1 MSLLDTFVQ
10 VFEFDTQQADDAF
23 NRVSKSTDDIIAE
36 MKKAQQS
43 ATMGADGFTQFIQ
56 NLSAQLTELSSNSV
70 DINVN
75 SDTSGVANNIIA
87 EIERIKESANT
98 NADEITNVIQSV
110 IDNIGNIQ
118 LDDSLDIDI
127 NTSEAQ
133 QKIASTIEELKSL
146 KETILSTG
154 DNADISSNLIAEIES
169 IQNGLNNTENKF
181 SGFIQTIISQIS
193 NIPDG
198 EITLDLNSND
208 IPEKITSVTSKID
221 ELKSSMSLLDIQRD
235 ELSQGMNDSN
245 VSSDALNAQY
255 QQMQDELLA
264 LNNEL
269 STLTNAEKKNREG
282 KKAIEAILTALNAD
296 YTQFIET
303 MRTKGIKTTGEE
315 SKAQD
320 HLQKEL
326 SETEAK
332 YKEAGSS
339 VAGFATKA
347 LGAVGIVMSI
357 GSIFAESVSRS
368 QEIETL
374 DKLGKKIG
382 VATADVD
389 AFSGA
394 MAELGGS
401 RESAQADLSAMA
413 NAFGNTKDSMEKVL
427 QTADKVQ
434 GMSFD
439 KAKKTLEG
447 MGVSDD
453 KTIELMMKGR
463 KELERTMGIQKEYS
477 GISKE
482 SIESSIKFNT
492 AMSKF
497 QQTSGVLKNSFL
509 EMVIPA
515 LSKGLDWLT
524 KFISFCKENKN
535 LLIGFFSAVGL
546 AVALYYVPPMIA
558 AASATLAATW
568 PIIAIIAIIALLAV
582 AFAIVY
588 DDIMNFIDGND
599 SMIGRILEK
608 YPRLKIVILAL
619 WETFKKLFEYL
630 KVIVGVVADI
640 VVAGWDLMASGLKAY
655 VKFLINCISVI
666 AGWGK
671 SFAGVFT
678 AVTDAVVGAFEWMW
692 EQVKKIIGWVNTGLD
707 AVKNGWKSAKEFFG
721 FGDDEEI
728 TVNQNVER
736 KVNDNG
742 EIEYAIPQEKSQT
755 TQQPP
760 VRYSIAQAN
769 AQLDAI
775 ANNAMNPIT
784 SQAISN
790 RSSVK
795 NENNLS
801 IGEIKIETQATDA
814 QGIASETKDALQ
826 DQLADFNQQNS
837 TGVAK

>member
-1 MSLLDTFVQ
+1 MALLDTFVQ
-10 VFEFDTQQADDAF
+10 VFEFDTSQADDAF

-43 ATMGADGFTQFIQ
+43 ATIGADGFTQFIQ

-70 DINVN
+70 DIHVN
-75 SDTSGVANNIIA
+75 SDTSGVADSLIA
-87 EIERIKESANT
+87 EIERIKESATDNSQSVS
-98 NADEITNVIQSV
+98 DFIQSV
-110 IDNIGNIQ
+110 IASIEQLSAGEAINIEVKAGDTQ
-118 LDDSLDIDI
+118 
-127 NTSEAQ
+127 E
-133 QKIASTIEELKSL
+133 KIAS
-146 KETILSTG
+146 
-154 DNADISSNLIAEIES
+154 
-169 IQNGLNNTENKF
+169 
-181 SGFIQTIISQIS
+181 
-193 NIPDG
+193 
-198 EITLDLNSND
+198 
-208 IPEKITSVTSKID
+208 VTAKID
-221 ELKSSMSLLDIQRD
+221 ELKSSMNLLDIQRN
-235 ELSQGMNDSN
+235 ELSQGINESS
-245 VSSDALNAQY
+245 VSSETLNAQY
-255 QQMQDELLA
+255 QQMQDELSL

-269 STLTNAEKKNREG
+269 VSLTDAEKKNREG
-282 KKAIEAILTALNAD
+282 KEVIDAIVTALNAD

-303 MRTKGIKTTGEE
+303 MRTKGIKTAIDEA
-315 SKAQD
+315 KAQE

-326 SETEAK
+326 SETGSK
-332 YKEAGSS
+332 YQEAGSS

-374 DKLGKKIG
+374 DKLGKQIG

-394 MAELGGS
+394 IAELGGS

-447 MGVSDD
+447 MGVSDE

-482 SIESSIKFNT
+482 SIESSIKFNS
-492 AMSKF
+492 AMAKF
-497 QQTSGVLKNSFL
+497 QQSSGLLKNSFL

-515 LSKGLDWLT
+515 LSKGLEWLT
-524 KFISFCKENKN
+524 KLVTFCKENKN
-535 LLIGFFSAVGL
+535 IVVGFFT
-546 AVALYYVPPMIA
+546 AVATILMGKYIHAMKL
-558 AASATLAATW
+558 ASISTWTTLF
-568 PIIAIIAIIALLAV
+568 PIIAIIAVIALLAT

-608 YPRLKIVILAL
+608 YPQLKIIILAL

-640 VVAGWDLMASGLKAY
+640 VVAGWELMASGLKAY
-655 VKFLINCISVI
+655 IKFLINCISVI

-678 AVTDAVVGAFEWMW
+678 TVTDAVVGAFEWMW

-728 TVNQNVER
+728 TINQNVER
-736 KVNDNG
+736 NVNDNG
-742 EIEYAIPQEKSQT
+742 EIEYAIPQQEESQT
-755 TQQPP
+755 TQQP
-760 VRYSIAQAN
+760 VRHSIAQAN

-790 RSSVK
+790 QSNVK
-795 NENNLS
+795 NESNVS
-801 IGEIKIETQATDA
+801 IGEIKVETQATDA
-814 QGIASETKDALQ
+814 QGVASGLSNALQ
-826 DQLADFNQQNS
+826 DEIANVNQQHS
-837 TGVAK
+837 SGLGG

>member
-1 MSLLDTFVQ
+1 MALLDTFVQ
-10 VFEFDTQQADDAF
+10 VFEFDTRRADDAF

-43 ATMGADGFTQFIQ
+43 ATMGAEGFTQFIQ
-56 NLSAQLTELSSNSV
+56 TLSGELSGLSSNS
-70 DINVN
+70 I
-75 SDTSGVANNIIA
+75 
-87 EIERIKESANT
+87 EIP
-98 NADEITNVIQSV
+98 
-110 IDNIGNIQ
+110 
-118 LDDSLDIDI
+118 I
-127 NTSEAQ
+127 NTDTQE
-133 QKIASTIEELKSL
+133 KIAS
-146 KETILSTG
+146 
-154 DNADISSNLIAEIES
+154 
-169 IQNGLNNTENKF
+169 
-181 SGFIQTIISQIS
+181 
-193 NIPDG
+193 
-198 EITLDLNSND
+198 
-208 IPEKITSVTSKID
+208 VTTKID
-221 ELKSSMSLLDIQRD
+221 ELTSSMSLLDAQR
-235 ELSQGMNDSN
+235 EALSQGMDEGQI
-245 VSSDALNAQY
+245 SSTSLNSQY
-255 QQMQDELLA
+255 QQMQGELSL

-269 STLTNAEKKNREG
+269 VSLTEAEKKNREG
-282 KKAIEAILTALNAD
+282 KETIDAIVTALNAD
-296 YTQFIET
+296 YTQFIDT
-303 MRTKGIKTTGEE
+303 LRTKGIQTAIEE
-315 SKAQD
+315 AKAQD

-326 SETEAK
+326 SETRAK
-332 YKEAGSS
+332 YQEAGSS

-374 DKLGKKIG
+374 DKLSKKIG
-382 VATADVD
+382 VATVDVD

-394 MAELGGS
+394 IAELGGS

-413 NAFGNTKDSMEKVL
+413 KSFGNTKDSMEKVL

-482 SIESSIKFNT
+482 SIESSIKFN
-492 AMSKF
+492 ASMSQFK
-497 QQTSGVLKNSFL
+497 QSSGLLKNSFL

-524 KFISFCKENKN
+524 ILVSFCKENKH
-535 LLIGFFSAVGL
+535 LVVGFFTAIATILLGKYIYAMRL
-546 AVALYYVPPMIA
+546 ASI
-558 AASATLAATW
+558 STWTTLL
-568 PIIAIIAIIALLAV
+568 PIIAIIAVIALLAT
-582 AFAIVY
+582 AFALVY

-599 SMIGRILEK
+599 SMVGRIFEK
-608 YPRLKIVILAL
+608 YPMVKKVILAL
-619 WETFKKLFEYL
+619 WEAWKTYFEYL
-630 KVIVGVVADI
+630 KAVVKVVADI

-655 VKFLINCISVI
+655 VKYLLNCISVI

-678 AVTDAVVGAFEWMW
+678 TVTDAVVGAFEWMW
-692 EQVKKIIGWVNTGLD
+692 EQVEKIIGWVNTGLD

-728 TVNQNVER
+728 TVTQNVER

-742 EIEYAIPQEKSQT
+742 DIEYAIPQEKSQT
-755 TQQPP
+755 EQQPP
-760 VRYSIAQAN
+760 VRQSLAQAN
-769 AQLDAI
+769 AQLDTI
-775 ANNAMNPIT
+775 ANNAMNPMT

-790 RSSVK
+790 QSNVK
-795 NENNLS
+795 NENNVS
-801 IGEIKIETQATDA
+801 IGEIKVETQATDA
-814 QGIASETKDALQ
+814 QGVASGLSNALQ
-826 DQLADFNQQNS
+826 DEIANINQQHS
-837 TGVAK
+837 SGLGG

>member
-1 MSLLDTFVQ
+1 MALLDTFVQ
-10 VFEFDTQQADDAF
+10 VFEFDTRQADDAF

-70 DINVN
+70 DIHVN
-75 SDTSGVANNIIA
+75 SDTSGVADSLIA
-87 EIERIKESANT
+87 EIDRIKESATDNSQSV
-98 NADEITNVIQSV
+98 NDFIQSV
-110 IDNIGNIQ
+110 IASIEQLSAGEAINIEV
-118 LDDSLDIDI
+118 
-127 NTSEAQ
+127 EAGDTQ
-133 QKIASTIEELKSL
+133 EKIAS
-146 KETILSTG
+146 
-154 DNADISSNLIAEIES
+154 
-169 IQNGLNNTENKF
+169 
-181 SGFIQTIISQIS
+181 
-193 NIPDG
+193 
-198 EITLDLNSND
+198 
-208 IPEKITSVTSKID
+208 VTAKID
-221 ELKSSMSLLDIQRD
+221 ELKSSINLLDIQRN
-235 ELSQGMNDSN
+235 ELSQGVNESR
-245 VSSDALNAQY
+245 VSSETLNAQY
-255 QQMQDELLA
+255 QQMQDELSL

-269 STLTNAEKKNREG
+269 VSLTDAEKKNREG
-282 KKAIEAILTALNAD
+282 KEVIDAIVTALNAD

-303 MRTKGIKTTGEE
+303 MRTKGIKTAIDEA
-315 SKAQD
+315 KAQE

-326 SETEAK
+326 SETGSK
-332 YKEAGSS
+332 YQEAGSS

-357 GSIFAESVSRS
+357 GTIFAESVSRS

-374 DKLGKKIG
+374 DKLGKQIG

-394 MAELGGS
+394 IAELGGS

-413 NAFGNTKDSMEKVL
+413 KSFGNTKDSMEKVL

-447 MGVSDD
+447 MGVSDE

-482 SIESSIKFNT
+482 SIESSIKFNS
-492 AMSKF
+492 AMAKF
-497 QQTSGVLKNSFL
+497 QQSSGLLKNSFL

-515 LSKGLDWLT
+515 LSKGLEWLT
-524 KFISFCKENKN
+524 KLVTFCKENKH
-535 LLIGFFSAVGL
+535 LVVGFFT
-546 AVALYYVPPMIA
+546 AVATILLGKYIYAMKL
-558 AASATLAATW
+558 ASISTWTTLF
-568 PIIAIIAIIALLAV
+568 PIIAIIAVIALLAA

-608 YPRLKIVILAL
+608 YPRLKVVILAL

-630 KVIVGVVADI
+630 KAIVGVVADI

-655 VKFLINCISVI
+655 VKYLLSCISVI

-671 SFAGVFT
+671 SFAGVFNT
-678 AVTDAVVGAFEWMW
+678 VSDAVVSAFEWMW
-692 EQVKKIIGWVNTGLD
+692 EQVEKIIGWVNTGLN

-736 KVNDNG
+736 NVNDNG
-742 EIEYAIPQEKSQT
+742 EIEYAMPQEESQT
-755 TQQPP
+755 ENQPP
-760 VRYSIAQAN
+760 VRHSIAQAN

-790 RSSVK
+790 QSNVK
-795 NENNLS
+795 NESNVS
-801 IGEIKIETQATDA
+801 IGEIKVETQATDA
-814 QGIASETKDALQ
+814 QGVASGLSNALQ
-826 DQLADFNQQNS
+826 DEIANVNQQHS
-837 TGVAK
+837 SGLGG

>member
-1 MSLLDTFVQ
+1 MALLDTFVQ
-10 VFEFDTQQADDAF
+10 VFEFDTRQADDAF

-70 DINVN
+70 DIHVN
-75 SDTSGVANNIIA
+75 SDTSGIADSLIA
-87 EIERIKESANT
+87 EIDRIKESATDNSQSV
-98 NADEITNVIQSV
+98 NDFIQSV
-110 IDNIGNIQ
+110 IASIEQLSAGEVINIEV
-118 LDDSLDIDI
+118 
-127 NTSEAQ
+127 EAGDTQ
-133 QKIASTIEELKSL
+133 EKIAS
-146 KETILSTG
+146 
-154 DNADISSNLIAEIES
+154 
-169 IQNGLNNTENKF
+169 
-181 SGFIQTIISQIS
+181 
-193 NIPDG
+193 
-198 EITLDLNSND
+198 
-208 IPEKITSVTSKID
+208 VTAKID
-221 ELKSSMSLLDIQRD
+221 ELKSSMNLLDIQRN
-235 ELSQGMNDSN
+235 ELSQGVNESR
-245 VSSDALNAQY
+245 VSSETLNAQY
-255 QQMQDELLA
+255 QQMQDELSL

-269 STLTNAEKKNREG
+269 VSLTDAEKKNREG
-282 KKAIEAILTALNAD
+282 KEVIDAIVIALNAD

-303 MRTKGIKTTGEE
+303 MRTKGIKTAIDEA
-315 SKAQD
+315 KAQE

-326 SETEAK
+326 SETGSK
-332 YKEAGSS
+332 YQEAGSS

-357 GSIFAESVSRS
+357 GTIFAESVSRS

-374 DKLGKKIG
+374 DKLGKQIG

-389 AFSGA
+389 AFSGSI
-394 MAELGGS
+394 AELGGS

-413 NAFGNTKDSMEKVL
+413 KSFGNTKDSMEKVL

-447 MGVSDD
+447 MGVSDE

-482 SIESSIKFNT
+482 SIESSIKFNS
-492 AMSKF
+492 AMAKF
-497 QQTSGVLKNSFL
+497 QQSSGLLKNSFL

-515 LSKGLDWLT
+515 LSKGLEWLT
-524 KFISFCKENKN
+524 KLVTFCKENKH
-535 LLIGFFSAVGL
+535 LVVGFFT
-546 AVALYYVPPMIA
+546 AVATILLGKYIYAMKL
-558 AASATLAATW
+558 ASISTWTTLF
-568 PIIAIIAIIALLAV
+568 PIIAIIAVIALLAA

-608 YPRLKIVILAL
+608 YPRLKVVILAL

-630 KVIVGVVADI
+630 KAIVGVVADI

-655 VKFLINCISVI
+655 VKYLLSCISVI

-671 SFAGVFT
+671 SFAGVFNT
-678 AVTDAVVGAFEWMW
+678 VSDAVVSAFEWMW
-692 EQVKKIIGWVNTGLD
+692 EQVEKIIGWVNTGLN

-721 FGDDEEI
+721 FGGDEAEIKITSDDASNYLSALSAKRNQVASAGIDTSEI
-728 TVNQNVER
+728 DKEIIELKKQL
-736 KVNDNG
+736 DNG
-742 EIEYAIPQEKSQT
+742 
-755 TQQPP
+755 
-760 VRYSIAQAN
+760 
-769 AQLDAI
+769 LDASKII
-775 ANNAMNPIT
+775 ADVEEANKRLMMASHDAMNPIT

-790 RSSVK
+790 QSNVK
-795 NENNLS
+795 NESNVS
-801 IGEIKIETQATDA
+801 IGEIKVETQATDA
-814 QGIASETKDALQ
+814 QGMASGVKDALQ

>member
-1 MSLLDTFVQ
+1 MALLDTFVQ
-10 VFEFDTQQADDAF
+10 VFEFDTRQADDAF

-70 DINVN
+70 DIHVN
-75 SDTSGVANNIIA
+75 SDTSGVADSLIA
-87 EIERIKESANT
+87 EIDRIKESATDNSQSV
-98 NADEITNVIQSV
+98 NDFIQSV
-110 IDNIGNIQ
+110 IASIEQLSAGEAINIEV
-118 LDDSLDIDI
+118 
-127 NTSEAQ
+127 EAGDTQ
-133 QKIASTIEELKSL
+133 EKIAS
-146 KETILSTG
+146 
-154 DNADISSNLIAEIES
+154 
-169 IQNGLNNTENKF
+169 
-181 SGFIQTIISQIS
+181 
-193 NIPDG
+193 
-198 EITLDLNSND
+198 
-208 IPEKITSVTSKID
+208 VTAKID
-221 ELKSSMSLLDIQRD
+221 ELKSSINLLDIQRN
-235 ELSQGMNDSN
+235 ELSQGVNESR
-245 VSSDALNAQY
+245 VSSETLNAQY
-255 QQMQDELLA
+255 QQMQDELSL

-269 STLTNAEKKNREG
+269 VSLTDAEKKNREG
-282 KKAIEAILTALNAD
+282 KEVIDAIVTALNAD

-303 MRTKGIKTTGEE
+303 MRTKGIKTAIDEA
-315 SKAQD
+315 KAQE

-326 SETEAK
+326 SETGSK
-332 YKEAGSS
+332 YQEAGSS

-357 GSIFAESVSRS
+357 GTIFAESVSRS

-374 DKLGKKIG
+374 DKLGKQIG
-382 VATADVD
+382 VVTADVD

-394 MAELGGS
+394 IAELGGS

-413 NAFGNTKDSMEKVL
+413 KSFGNTKDSMEKVL

-447 MGVSDD
+447 MGVSDE

-482 SIESSIKFNT
+482 SIESSIKFNS
-492 AMSKF
+492 AMAKF
-497 QQTSGVLKNSFL
+497 QQSSGLLKNSFL

-515 LSKGLDWLT
+515 LSKGLEWLT
-524 KFISFCKENKN
+524 KLVTFCKENKH
-535 LLIGFFSAVGL
+535 LVVGFFT
-546 AVALYYVPPMIA
+546 AVATILLGKYIYAMKL
-558 AASATLAATW
+558 ASISTWTTLF
-568 PIIAIIAIIALLAV
+568 PIIAIIAVIALLAA

-608 YPRLKIVILAL
+608 YPRLKVVILAL

-630 KVIVGVVADI
+630 KAIVGVVADI

-655 VKFLINCISVI
+655 VKYLLSCISVI

-671 SFAGVFT
+671 SFAGVFNT
-678 AVTDAVVGAFEWMW
+678 VSDAVVSAFEWMW
-692 EQVKKIIGWVNTGLD
+692 EQVEKIIGWVNTGLN

-721 FGDDEEI
+721 FGGDEAEIKITSDDASNYLSALSAKRNQVASAGIDTSEI
-728 TVNQNVER
+728 DKEIIELKKQL
-736 KVNDNG
+736 DNG
-742 EIEYAIPQEKSQT
+742 
-755 TQQPP
+755 
-760 VRYSIAQAN
+760 
-769 AQLDAI
+769 LDASKII
-775 ANNAMNPIT
+775 ADVEEANKRLMMASHDAMNPIT

-790 RSSVK
+790 QSNVK
-795 NENNLS
+795 NESNVS
-801 IGEIKIETQATDA
+801 IGEIKVETQATDA
-814 QGIASETKDALQ
+814 QGMASGVKDALQ

>member
-1 MSLLDTFVQ
+1 MALLDTFVH
-10 VFEFDTQQADDAF
+10 VFQFDTQQADSAF
-23 NRVSKSTDDIIAE
+23 DRVQRSTDDIIDG

-43 ATMGADGFTQFIQ
+43 ATIGADGFTQFIQ

-70 DINVN
+70 DIHVN
-75 SDTSGVANNIIA
+75 SDTSGVADSLIA
-87 EIERIKESANT
+87 EIERIKESATDNSQSVS
-98 NADEITNVIQSV
+98 DFIQSV
-110 IDNIGNIQ
+110 IASIEQLSAGEAINIEVKAGDTQ
-118 LDDSLDIDI
+118 
-127 NTSEAQ
+127 E
-133 QKIASTIEELKSL
+133 KIAS
-146 KETILSTG
+146 
-154 DNADISSNLIAEIES
+154 
-169 IQNGLNNTENKF
+169 
-181 SGFIQTIISQIS
+181 
-193 NIPDG
+193 
-198 EITLDLNSND
+198 
-208 IPEKITSVTSKID
+208 VTAKID
-221 ELKSSMSLLDIQRD
+221 ELKSSMNLLDIQRN
-235 ELSQGMNDSN
+235 ELSQGINESS
-245 VSSDALNAQY
+245 VSSETLNAQY
-255 QQMQDELLA
+255 QQMQDELSL

-269 STLTNAEKKNREG
+269 VSLTDAEKKNREG
-282 KKAIEAILTALNAD
+282 KEVIDAIVTALNAD

-303 MRTKGIKTTGEE
+303 MRTKGIKTAIDEA
-315 SKAQD
+315 KAQE

-326 SETEAK
+326 SETGSK
-332 YKEAGSS
+332 YQEAGSS

-447 MGVSDD
+447 MGVSDE

-482 SIESSIKFNT
+482 SIESSIKFNS
-492 AMSKF
+492 AMAKF
-497 QQTSGVLKNSFL
+497 QQSSGLLRNSFL

-515 LSKGLDWLT
+515 LSKGLEWLT
-524 KFISFCKENKN
+524 KLVTFCKENKN
-535 LLIGFFSAVGL
+535 IVVGFFT
-546 AVALYYVPPMIA
+546 AVATILMGKYIHAMKL
-558 AASATLAATW
+558 ASISTWTTLF
-568 PIIAIIAIIALLAV
+568 PIIAIIAVIALLAT

-608 YPRLKIVILAL
+608 YPQLKIIILAL

-640 VVAGWDLMASGLKAY
+640 VVAGWELMASGLKAY

-678 AVTDAVVGAFEWMW
+678 TVTDAVVGAFEWMW
-692 EQVKKIIGWVNTGLD
+692 EQVEKIIGWVNTGLD

-728 TVNQNVER
+728 TINQNVER

-742 EIEYAIPQEKSQT
+742 EIEYAIPQQEESQT
-755 TQQPP
+755 TQQP
-760 VRYSIAQAN
+760 VRHSIAQAN

-790 RSSVK
+790 QSNVK
-795 NENNLS
+795 NESNVS

-814 QGIASETKDALQ
+814 QGMASGVKDSLQ

>member
-1 MSLLDTFVQ
+1 MALLDTFVH
-10 VFEFDTQQADDAF
+10 VFQFDTQQADSAF
-23 NRVSKSTDDIIAE
+23 DRVQRSTDDIIDG

-43 ATMGADGFTQFIQ
+43 ATIGADGFTQFIQ

-70 DINVN
+70 DIHVN
-75 SDTSGVANNIIA
+75 SDTSGVADSLIA
-87 EIERIKESANT
+87 EIERIKESATDNSQSVS
-98 NADEITNVIQSV
+98 DFIQSV
-110 IDNIGNIQ
+110 IASIEQLSAGEAINIEVKAGDTQ
-118 LDDSLDIDI
+118 
-127 NTSEAQ
+127 E
-133 QKIASTIEELKSL
+133 KIAS
-146 KETILSTG
+146 
-154 DNADISSNLIAEIES
+154 
-169 IQNGLNNTENKF
+169 
-181 SGFIQTIISQIS
+181 
-193 NIPDG
+193 
-198 EITLDLNSND
+198 
-208 IPEKITSVTSKID
+208 VTAKID
-221 ELKSSMSLLDIQRD
+221 ELKSSMNLLDIQRN
-235 ELSQGMNDSN
+235 ELSQGINESS
-245 VSSDALNAQY
+245 VSSETLNAQY
-255 QQMQDELLA
+255 QQMQDELSL

-269 STLTNAEKKNREG
+269 VSLTDAEKKNREG
-282 KKAIEAILTALNAD
+282 KEVIDAIVTALNAD

-303 MRTKGIKTTGEE
+303 MRTKGIKTAIDEA
-315 SKAQD
+315 KAQE

-326 SETEAK
+326 SETGSK
-332 YKEAGSS
+332 YQEAGSS

-413 NAFGNTKDSMEKVL
+413 NTFGNTKDSMEKVL

-447 MGVSDD
+447 MGVSDE

-482 SIESSIKFNT
+482 SIESSIKFNS
-492 AMSKF
+492 AMAKF
-497 QQTSGVLKNSFL
+497 QQSSGLLRNSFL

-515 LSKGLDWLT
+515 LSKGLEWLT
-524 KFISFCKENKN
+524 KLVTFCKENKN
-535 LLIGFFSAVGL
+535 IVVGFFT
-546 AVALYYVPPMIA
+546 AVATILMGKYIHAMKL
-558 AASATLAATW
+558 ASISTWTTLF
-568 PIIAIIAIIALLAV
+568 PIIAIIAVIALLAT

-608 YPRLKIVILAL
+608 YPQLKIIILAL

-640 VVAGWDLMASGLKAY
+640 VVAGWELMASGLKAY

-678 AVTDAVVGAFEWMW
+678 TVTDAVVGAFEWMW
-692 EQVKKIIGWVNTGLD
+692 EQVEKIIGWVNTGLD

-760 VRYSIAQAN
+760 VRHSIAQAN

-790 RSSVK
+790 QSNVK
-795 NENNLS
+795 NESNVS
-801 IGEIKIETQATDA
+801 IGEIKVETQATDA
-814 QGIASETKDALQ
+814 QGVASGLSNALQ
-826 DQLADFNQQNS
+826 DEIANVNQQHS
-837 TGVAK
+837 SGLGG

>member
-1 MSLLDTFVQ
+1 MALLDTFVH
-10 VFEFDTQQADDAF
+10 VFQFDTQQADSAF
-23 NRVSKSTDDIIAE
+23 DRVQRSTDDIIDG
-36 MKKAQQS
+36 MKRAQQS

-70 DINVN
+70 DIHVN
-75 SDTSGVANNIIA
+75 SDTSGVADNLIA
-87 EIERIKESANT
+87 EIDRIKESATDNSQSV
-98 NADEITNVIQSV
+98 NDFIQSV
-110 IDNIGNIQ
+110 IASIEQLSAGEAINIEV
-118 LDDSLDIDI
+118 
-127 NTSEAQ
+127 EAGDTQ
-133 QKIASTIEELKSL
+133 EKIAS
-146 KETILSTG
+146 
-154 DNADISSNLIAEIES
+154 
-169 IQNGLNNTENKF
+169 
-181 SGFIQTIISQIS
+181 
-193 NIPDG
+193 
-198 EITLDLNSND
+198 
-208 IPEKITSVTSKID
+208 VTAKID
-221 ELKSSMSLLDIQRD
+221 ELKSSMNLLDIQRS
-235 ELSQGMNDSN
+235 ELSQGINESS
-245 VSSDALNAQY
+245 VSSETLNAQY
-255 QQMQDELLA
+255 QQMQDELSL

-269 STLTNAEKKNREG
+269 VSLTDAEKKNREG
-282 KKAIEAILTALNAD
+282 KEVIDAIVTALNAD

-303 MRTKGIKTTGEE
+303 MRTKGIKTAIDEA
-315 SKAQD
+315 KAQE

-326 SETEAK
+326 SETGSK
-332 YKEAGSS
+332 YQEAGSS
-339 VAGFATKA
+339 VAGFAKKA

-357 GSIFAESVSRS
+357 GTIFAESVSRS

-374 DKLGKKIG
+374 DKLGKQIG

-394 MAELGGS
+394 IAELGGS

-413 NAFGNTKDSMEKVL
+413 KSFGNTKDSMEKVL

-447 MGVSDD
+447 MGVSDE
-453 KTIELMMKGR
+453 KTIELMMKGS

-482 SIESSIKFNT
+482 SIESSIKFNS
-492 AMSKF
+492 AMAKF
-497 QQTSGVLKNSFL
+497 QQSSGLLKNSFL

-515 LSKGLDWLT
+515 LSKGLEWLT
-524 KFISFCKENKN
+524 KLVTFCKENKH
-535 LLIGFFSAVGL
+535 LVVGFFT
-546 AVALYYVPPMIA
+546 AVATILLGKYIYAMKL
-558 AASATLAATW
+558 ASISTWTTLF
-568 PIIAIIAIIALLAV
+568 PIIAIIAVIALLAA

-608 YPRLKIVILAL
+608 YPRLKVVILAL

-655 VKFLINCISVI
+655 VKYLLSCISVI

-671 SFAGVFT
+671 SFTGVFNT
-678 AVTDAVVGAFEWMW
+678 VSDAVVSAFEWMW
-692 EQVKKIIGWVNTGLD
+692 EQVEKIIGWVNTGLN

-721 FGDDEEI
+721 FGGDEAEIKITSDDASNYLSALSAKRNQVASAGIDTSEI
-728 TVNQNVER
+728 DKEIIELKKQL
-736 KVNDNG
+736 DNG
-742 EIEYAIPQEKSQT
+742 
-755 TQQPP
+755 
-760 VRYSIAQAN
+760 
-769 AQLDAI
+769 LDASKII
-775 ANNAMNPIT
+775 ADVEEANKRLMMASHDAMNPIT

-790 RSSVK
+790 QSNVK
-795 NENNLS
+795 NESNVS
-801 IGEIKIETQATDA
+801 IGEIKVETQATDA
-814 QGIASETKDALQ
+814 QGMASGVKDALQ

>member
-1 MSLLDTFVQ
+1 MALLDTFVH
-10 VFEFDTQQADDAF
+10 VFQFDTQQADSAF
-23 NRVSKSTDDIIAE
+23 DRVQRSTDDIIDG
-36 MKKAQQS
+36 MKRAQQS

-70 DINVN
+70 DIHVN
-75 SDTSGVANNIIA
+75 SDTSGVADNLIA
-87 EIERIKESANT
+87 EIDRIKESATDNSQSV
-98 NADEITNVIQSV
+98 NDFIQSV
-110 IDNIGNIQ
+110 IASIEQLSAGEAINIEV
-118 LDDSLDIDI
+118 
-127 NTSEAQ
+127 EAGDTQ
-133 QKIASTIEELKSL
+133 EKIAS
-146 KETILSTG
+146 
-154 DNADISSNLIAEIES
+154 
-169 IQNGLNNTENKF
+169 
-181 SGFIQTIISQIS
+181 
-193 NIPDG
+193 
-198 EITLDLNSND
+198 
-208 IPEKITSVTSKID
+208 VTAKID
-221 ELKSSMSLLDIQRD
+221 ELKSSMNLLDIQRS
-235 ELSQGMNDSN
+235 ELSQGINESS
-245 VSSDALNAQY
+245 VSSETLNAQY
-255 QQMQDELLA
+255 QQMQDELSL

-269 STLTNAEKKNREG
+269 VSLTDAEKKNREG
-282 KKAIEAILTALNAD
+282 KEVIDAIVTALNAD

-303 MRTKGIKTTGEE
+303 MRTKGIKTAIDEA
-315 SKAQD
+315 KAQE

-326 SETEAK
+326 SETGSK
-332 YKEAGSS
+332 YQEAGSS
-339 VAGFATKA
+339 VAGFAKKA

-357 GSIFAESVSRS
+357 GTIFAESVSRS

-374 DKLGKKIG
+374 DKLGKQIG

-394 MAELGGS
+394 IAELGGS

-413 NAFGNTKDSMEKVL
+413 KSFGNTKDSMEKVL

-447 MGVSDD
+447 MGVSDE

-482 SIESSIKFNT
+482 SIESSIKFNS
-492 AMSKF
+492 AMAKF
-497 QQTSGVLKNSFL
+497 QQSSGLLKNSFL

-515 LSKGLDWLT
+515 LSKGLEWLT
-524 KFISFCKENKN
+524 KLVTFCKENKH
-535 LLIGFFSAVGL
+535 LVVGFFT
-546 AVALYYVPPMIA
+546 AVATILLGKYIYAMKL
-558 AASATLAATW
+558 ASISTWTTLF
-568 PIIAIIAIIALLAV
+568 PIIAIIAVIALLAA

-608 YPRLKIVILAL
+608 YPRLKVVILAL

-630 KVIVGVVADI
+630 KAIVGVVADI

-655 VKFLINCISVI
+655 VKYLLSCISVI

-671 SFAGVFT
+671 SFAGVFNT
-678 AVTDAVVGAFEWMW
+678 VSDAVVSAFEWMW
-692 EQVKKIIGWVNTGLD
+692 EQVEKIIGWVNTGLN

-736 KVNDNG
+736 NVNDNG
-742 EIEYAIPQEKSQT
+742 EIEYAMPQEESQT
-755 TQQPP
+755 ENQPP
-760 VRYSIAQAN
+760 VRHSIAQAN

-790 RSSVK
+790 QSNVK
-795 NENNLS
+795 NESNVS
-801 IGEIKIETQATDA
+801 IGEIKVETQATDA
-814 QGIASETKDALQ
+814 QGVASGLSNALQ
-826 DQLADFNQQNS
+826 DEIANVNQQHS
-837 TGVAK
+837 SGLGG

>member
-1 MSLLDTFVQ
+1 MALLDTFVQ
-10 VFEFDTQQADDAF
+10 VFEFDTRQADDAF

-70 DINVN
+70 DIHVN
-75 SDTSGVANNIIA
+75 SDTSGVADNLIA
-87 EIERIKESANT
+87 EIDRIKESATDNSQSV
-98 NADEITNVIQSV
+98 NDFIQSV
-110 IDNIGNIQ
+110 IASIEQLSAGKAINIEV
-118 LDDSLDIDI
+118 
-127 NTSEAQ
+127 EAGDTQ
-133 QKIASTIEELKSL
+133 EKIAS
-146 KETILSTG
+146 
-154 DNADISSNLIAEIES
+154 
-169 IQNGLNNTENKF
+169 
-181 SGFIQTIISQIS
+181 
-193 NIPDG
+193 
-198 EITLDLNSND
+198 
-208 IPEKITSVTSKID
+208 VTAKID
-221 ELKSSMSLLDIQRD
+221 ELKSSINLLDIQRD
-235 ELSQGMNDSN
+235 ELSQGVNESR
-245 VSSDALNAQY
+245 VSSETLNAQY
-255 QQMQDELLA
+255 QQMQDELSL

-269 STLTNAEKKNREG
+269 VSLTDAEKKNREG
-282 KKAIEAILTALNAD
+282 KEVIDAIVTALNAD

-303 MRTKGIKTTGEE
+303 MRTKGIKTAIDEA
-315 SKAQD
+315 KAQE

-326 SETEAK
+326 SETGSK
-332 YKEAGSS
+332 YQEAGSS
-339 VAGFATKA
+339 VAGFAKKA

-357 GSIFAESVSRS
+357 GTIFAESVSRS

-374 DKLGKKIG
+374 DKLGKQIG

-394 MAELGGS
+394 IAELGGS

-413 NAFGNTKDSMEKVL
+413 KSFGNTKDSMEKVL

-447 MGVSDD
+447 MGVSDE

-482 SIESSIKFNT
+482 SIESSIKFNS
-492 AMSKF
+492 AMAKF
-497 QQTSGVLKNSFL
+497 QQSSGLLKNSFL

-515 LSKGLDWLT
+515 LSKGLEWLT
-524 KFISFCKENKN
+524 KLVTFCKENKH
-535 LLIGFFSAVGL
+535 LVVGFFT
-546 AVALYYVPPMIA
+546 AVATILLGKYIYAMKL
-558 AASATLAATW
+558 ASISTWTTLF
-568 PIIAIIAIIALLAV
+568 PIIAIIAVIALLAA

-608 YPRLKIVILAL
+608 YPRLKVVILAL

-655 VKFLINCISVI
+655 VKYLLSCISVI

-671 SFAGVFT
+671 SFAGVFNT
-678 AVTDAVVGAFEWMW
+678 VSDAVVSAFEWMW
-692 EQVKKIIGWVNTGLD
+692 EQVEKIIGWVNTGLN

-736 KVNDNG
+736 NVNDNG
-742 EIEYAIPQEKSQT
+742 EIEYAMPQEESQT
-755 TQQPP
+755 ENQPP
-760 VRYSIAQAN
+760 VRHSIAQAN

-790 RSSVK
+790 QSNVK
-795 NENNLS
+795 NESNVS
-801 IGEIKIETQATDA
+801 IGEIKVETQATDA
-814 QGIASETKDALQ
+814 QGMASGVKDALQ
-826 DQLADFNQQNS
+826 DQLADFNQQNA

>member
-1 MSLLDTFVQ
+1 MALLDTFVQ
-10 VFEFDTQQADDAF
+10 VFEFDTRQADDAF

-70 DINVN
+70 DIHVN
-75 SDTSGVANNIIA
+75 SDTSGVADNLIA
-87 EIERIKESANT
+87 EIDRIKESATDNSQSV
-98 NADEITNVIQSV
+98 NDFIQSV
-110 IDNIGNIQ
+110 IASIEQLSAGEPINIEVEAGNTQ
-118 LDDSLDIDI
+118 
-127 NTSEAQ
+127 E
-133 QKIASTIEELKSL
+133 KIAS
-146 KETILSTG
+146 
-154 DNADISSNLIAEIES
+154 
-169 IQNGLNNTENKF
+169 
-181 SGFIQTIISQIS
+181 
-193 NIPDG
+193 
-198 EITLDLNSND
+198 
-208 IPEKITSVTSKID
+208 VTAKID
-221 ELKSSMSLLDIQRD
+221 ELKSSMNLLDIQRN
-235 ELSQGMNDSN
+235 ELSQGVNESR
-245 VSSDALNAQY
+245 VSSETLNAQY
-255 QQMQDELLA
+255 QQMQDELSL

-269 STLTNAEKKNREG
+269 VSLTDAEKKNREG
-282 KKAIEAILTALNAD
+282 KEVIDAIVTALNAD

-303 MRTKGIKTTGEE
+303 MRTKGIKTAIDEA
-315 SKAQD
+315 KAQE

-326 SETEAK
+326 SETGSK
-332 YKEAGSS
+332 YQEAGSS

-357 GSIFAESVSRS
+357 GTIFSESVSRS

-374 DKLGKKIG
+374 DKLGKQIG

-394 MAELGGS
+394 IAELGGS

-413 NAFGNTKDSMEKVL
+413 KSFGNTKDSMEKVL

-447 MGVSDD
+447 MGVSDE

-482 SIESSIKFNT
+482 SIESSIKFNS
-492 AMSKF
+492 AMAKF
-497 QQTSGVLKNSFL
+497 QQSSGLLKNSFL

-515 LSKGLDWLT
+515 LSKGLEWLT
-524 KFISFCKENKN
+524 KLVTFCKENKH
-535 LLIGFFSAVGL
+535 LVVGFFT
-546 AVALYYVPPMIA
+546 AVATILLGKYIYAMKL
-558 AASATLAATW
+558 ASISTWTTLF
-568 PIIAIIAIIALLAV
+568 PIIAIIAVIALLAA

-608 YPRLKIVILAL
+608 YPRLKVVILAL

-630 KVIVGVVADI
+630 KAIVGVVADI

-655 VKFLINCISVI
+655 VEYLLSCISVI

-671 SFAGVFT
+671 SFAGVFNT
-678 AVTDAVVGAFEWMW
+678 VSDAVVSAFEWMW
-692 EQVKKIIGWVNTGLD
+692 EQVEKIIGWVNTGLN

-721 FGDDEEI
+721 FGGDEAEIKITSDDASNYLSALSAKRNQVASAGIDTSEI
-728 TVNQNVER
+728 DKEIIELKKQL
-736 KVNDNG
+736 DNG
-742 EIEYAIPQEKSQT
+742 
-755 TQQPP
+755 
-760 VRYSIAQAN
+760 
-769 AQLDAI
+769 LDASKII
-775 ANNAMNPIT
+775 ADVEEANKRLMMASHDAMNPIT

-790 RSSVK
+790 QSNVK
-795 NENNLS
+795 NESNVS
-801 IGEIKIETQATDA
+801 IGEIKVETQATDA
-814 QGIASETKDALQ
+814 QGVASGLSNALQ
-826 DQLADFNQQNS
+826 DEIANVNQQHS
-837 TGVAK
+837 SGLGG

>member
-1 MSLLDTFVQ
+1 MALLDTFVQ
-10 VFEFDTQQADDAF
+10 VFEFDTRQADDAF

-70 DINVN
+70 DIHVN
-75 SDTSGVANNIIA
+75 SDTSGIADSLIA
-87 EIERIKESANT
+87 EIDRIKESATDNSQSV
-98 NADEITNVIQSV
+98 NDFIQSV
-110 IDNIGNIQ
+110 IASIEQLSAGEVINIEV
-118 LDDSLDIDI
+118 
-127 NTSEAQ
+127 EAGDTQ
-133 QKIASTIEELKSL
+133 EKIAS
-146 KETILSTG
+146 
-154 DNADISSNLIAEIES
+154 
-169 IQNGLNNTENKF
+169 
-181 SGFIQTIISQIS
+181 
-193 NIPDG
+193 
-198 EITLDLNSND
+198 
-208 IPEKITSVTSKID
+208 VTAKID
-221 ELKSSMSLLDIQRD
+221 ELKSSINLLDIQRN
-235 ELSQGMNDSN
+235 ELSQGVNESR
-245 VSSDALNAQY
+245 VSSETLNAQY
-255 QQMQDELLA
+255 QQMQDELSL

-269 STLTNAEKKNREG
+269 VSLTDAEKKNREG
-282 KKAIEAILTALNAD
+282 KEVIDAIVTALNAD

-303 MRTKGIKTTGEE
+303 MRTKGIKTAIDEA
-315 SKAQD
+315 KAQE

-326 SETEAK
+326 SETGSK
-332 YKEAGSS
+332 YQEAGSS

-357 GSIFAESVSRS
+357 GTIFSESVSRS

-374 DKLGKKIG
+374 DKLGKQIG

-394 MAELGGS
+394 IAELGGS

-413 NAFGNTKDSMEKVL
+413 KSFGNTKDSMEKVL

-447 MGVSDD
+447 MGVSDE

-482 SIESSIKFNT
+482 SIESSIKFNS
-492 AMSKF
+492 AMGKF
-497 QQTSGVLKNSFL
+497 KQSSGMLKNSFL

-515 LSKGLDWLT
+515 LAKGLDWLT

-546 AVALYYVPPMIA
+546 AVALYYVPPMLA

-568 PIIAIIAIIALLAV
+568 PIIAIIAIIALLAM

-599 SMIGRILEK
+599 SMIVRILDK
-608 YPRLKIVILAL
+608 YPQLKVVILAL

-630 KVIVGVVADI
+630 KAIVGVVADI

-655 VKFLINCISVI
+655 VKYLLSCISVI

-671 SFAGVFT
+671 SFAGVFNT
-678 AVTDAVVGAFEWMW
+678 VSDAVVSAFEWMW
-692 EQVKKIIGWVNTGLD
+692 EQVEKIIGWVNTGLN

-721 FGDDEEI
+721 FGGDEAEIKITSDDASNYLSALSAKRNQVASAGIDTSEI
-728 TVNQNVER
+728 DKEIIELKKQL
-736 KVNDNG
+736 DNG
-742 EIEYAIPQEKSQT
+742 
-755 TQQPP
+755 
-760 VRYSIAQAN
+760 
-769 AQLDAI
+769 LDASKII
-775 ANNAMNPIT
+775 ADVEEANKRLMMASHNAMNPIT

-790 RSSVK
+790 QSNVK
-795 NENNLS
+795 NESNVS
-801 IGEIKIETQATDA
+801 IGEIKVETQATDA
-814 QGIASETKDALQ
+814 QGMASGVKDALQ

>member
-1 MSLLDTFVQ
+1 MALLDTFVQ
-10 VFEFDTQQADDAF
+10 VFEFDTRQADDAF

-70 DINVN
+70 DIHVN
-75 SDTSGVANNIIA
+75 SDTSGVADNLIA
-87 EIERIKESANT
+87 EIDRIKESATDNSQSV
-98 NADEITNVIQSV
+98 NDFIQSV
-110 IDNIGNIQ
+110 IASIEQLSAGKAINIEV
-118 LDDSLDIDI
+118 
-127 NTSEAQ
+127 EAGDTQ
-133 QKIASTIEELKSL
+133 EKIAS
-146 KETILSTG
+146 
-154 DNADISSNLIAEIES
+154 
-169 IQNGLNNTENKF
+169 
-181 SGFIQTIISQIS
+181 
-193 NIPDG
+193 
-198 EITLDLNSND
+198 
-208 IPEKITSVTSKID
+208 VTAKID
-221 ELKSSMSLLDIQRD
+221 ELKSSINLLDIQRD
-235 ELSQGMNDSN
+235 ELSQGVNESR
-245 VSSDALNAQY
+245 VSSETLNAQY
-255 QQMQDELLA
+255 QQMQDELSL

-269 STLTNAEKKNREG
+269 VSLTDAEKKNREG
-282 KKAIEAILTALNAD
+282 KEVIDAIVTALNAD

-303 MRTKGIKTTGEE
+303 MRTKGIKTAIDEA
-315 SKAQD
+315 KAQE

-326 SETEAK
+326 SETGSK
-332 YKEAGSS
+332 YQEAGSS
-339 VAGFATKA
+339 VAGFAKKA

-357 GSIFAESVSRS
+357 GTIFAESVSRS

-374 DKLGKKIG
+374 DKLGKQIG

-394 MAELGGS
+394 IAELGGS

-413 NAFGNTKDSMEKVL
+413 KSFGNTKDSMEKVL

-447 MGVSDD
+447 MGVSDE

-482 SIESSIKFNT
+482 SIESSIKFNS
-492 AMSKF
+492 AMAKF
-497 QQTSGVLKNSFL
+497 QQSSGLLKNSFL

-515 LSKGLDWLT
+515 LSKGLEWLT
-524 KFISFCKENKN
+524 KLVTFCKENKH
-535 LLIGFFSAVGL
+535 LVVGFFT
-546 AVALYYVPPMIA
+546 AVATILLGKYIYAMKL
-558 AASATLAATW
+558 ASISTWTTLF
-568 PIIAIIAIIALLAV
+568 PIIAIIAVIALLAA

-608 YPRLKIVILAL
+608 YPRLKVVILAL

-655 VKFLINCISVI
+655 VKYLLSCISVI

-671 SFAGVFT
+671 SFTGVFNT
-678 AVTDAVVGAFEWMW
+678 VSDAVVSAFEWMW
-692 EQVKKIIGWVNTGLD
+692 EQVEKIIGWVNTGLN

-721 FGDDEEI
+721 FGGDEAEIKITSDDASNYLSALSAKRNQVASAGIDTSEI
-728 TVNQNVER
+728 DKEIIELKKQL
-736 KVNDNG
+736 DNG
-742 EIEYAIPQEKSQT
+742 
-755 TQQPP
+755 
-760 VRYSIAQAN
+760 
-769 AQLDAI
+769 LDASKII
-775 ANNAMNPIT
+775 ADVEEANKRLMMASHDAMNPIT

-790 RSSVK
+790 QSNVK
-795 NENNLS
+795 NESNVS
-801 IGEIKIETQATDA
+801 IGEIKVETQATDA
-814 QGIASETKDALQ
+814 QGMASGVKDALQ

>member
-1 MSLLDTFVQ
+1 MALLDTFVQ
-10 VFEFDTQQADDAF
+10 VFEFDTRQADDAF

-56 NLSAQLTELSSNSV
+56 NLSAQLTELSSSSV
-70 DINVN
+70 DIHVN
-75 SDTSGVANNIIA
+75 SDTSGVADNLIA
-87 EIERIKESANT
+87 EIDRIKESATDNSQSV
-98 NADEITNVIQSV
+98 NDFIQSV
-110 IDNIGNIQ
+110 IASIEQLSAGKAINIEV
-118 LDDSLDIDI
+118 
-127 NTSEAQ
+127 EAGDTQ
-133 QKIASTIEELKSL
+133 EKIAS
-146 KETILSTG
+146 
-154 DNADISSNLIAEIES
+154 
-169 IQNGLNNTENKF
+169 
-181 SGFIQTIISQIS
+181 
-193 NIPDG
+193 
-198 EITLDLNSND
+198 
-208 IPEKITSVTSKID
+208 VTAKID
-221 ELKSSMSLLDIQRD
+221 ELKSSINLLDIQRD
-235 ELSQGMNDSN
+235 ELSQGVNESR
-245 VSSDALNAQY
+245 VSSETLNAQY
-255 QQMQDELLA
+255 QQMQDELSL

-269 STLTNAEKKNREG
+269 VSLTDAEKKNREG
-282 KKAIEAILTALNAD
+282 KEVIDAIVTALNAD

-303 MRTKGIKTTGEE
+303 MRTKGIKTAIDEA
-315 SKAQD
+315 KAQE

-326 SETEAK
+326 SETGSK
-332 YKEAGSS
+332 YQEAGSS
-339 VAGFATKA
+339 VAGFAKKA

-357 GSIFAESVSRS
+357 GTIFAESVSRS

-374 DKLGKKIG
+374 DKLGKQIG

-394 MAELGGS
+394 IAELGGS

-413 NAFGNTKDSMEKVL
+413 KSFGNTKDSMEKVL

-447 MGVSDD
+447 MGVSDE

-482 SIESSIKFNT
+482 SIESSIKFNS
-492 AMSKF
+492 AMAKF
-497 QQTSGVLKNSFL
+497 QQSSGLLKNSFL

-515 LSKGLDWLT
+515 LSKGLEWLT
-524 KFISFCKENKN
+524 KLVTFCKENKH
-535 LLIGFFSAVGL
+535 LVVGFFT
-546 AVALYYVPPMIA
+546 AVATILLGKYIYAMKL
-558 AASATLAATW
+558 ASISTWTTLF
-568 PIIAIIAIIALLAV
+568 PIIAIIAVIALLAA

-608 YPRLKIVILAL
+608 YPRLKVVILAL

-655 VKFLINCISVI
+655 VKYLLSCISVI

-671 SFAGVFT
+671 SFAGVFNT
-678 AVTDAVVGAFEWMW
+678 VSDAVVSAFEWMW
-692 EQVKKIIGWVNTGLD
+692 EQVEKIIGWVNTGLN

-736 KVNDNG
+736 NVNDNG
-742 EIEYAIPQEKSQT
+742 EIEYAMPQEESQT
-755 TQQPP
+755 ENQPP
-760 VRYSIAQAN
+760 VRHSIAQAN

-790 RSSVK
+790 QSNVK
-795 NENNLS
+795 NESNVS
-801 IGEIKIETQATDA
+801 IGEIKVETQATDA
-814 QGIASETKDALQ
+814 QGMASGVKDALQ
-826 DQLADFNQQNS
+826 DQLADFNQQNA

>member
-1 MSLLDTFVQ
+1 MALLDTFVH
-10 VFEFDTQQADDAF
+10 VFQFDTQQADSAF
-23 NRVSKSTDDIIAE
+23 DRVQRSTDDIIAE

-70 DINVN
+70 DIHVN
-75 SDTSGVANNIIA
+75 SDTSGIADNLIA
-87 EIERIKESANT
+87 EIDRIKESATDNSQSV
-98 NADEITNVIQSV
+98 NDFIQSV
-110 IDNIGNIQ
+110 IASIEQLSAGEAINIEV
-118 LDDSLDIDI
+118 
-127 NTSEAQ
+127 EAGDTQ
-133 QKIASTIEELKSL
+133 EKIAS
-146 KETILSTG
+146 
-154 DNADISSNLIAEIES
+154 
-169 IQNGLNNTENKF
+169 
-181 SGFIQTIISQIS
+181 
-193 NIPDG
+193 
-198 EITLDLNSND
+198 
-208 IPEKITSVTSKID
+208 VTAKID
-221 ELKSSMSLLDIQRD
+221 ELKSSMNLLDIQRS
-235 ELSQGMNDSN
+235 ELSQGINESR
-245 VSSDALNAQY
+245 VSSETLNAQY
-255 QQMQDELLA
+255 QQMQDELSL

-269 STLTNAEKKNREG
+269 VSLTDAEKKNREG
-282 KKAIEAILTALNAD
+282 KEVIDAIVTALNAD

-303 MRTKGIKTTGEE
+303 MRTKGIKTAIDEA
-315 SKAQD
+315 KAQE

-326 SETEAK
+326 SETGSK
-332 YKEAGSS
+332 YQEAGSS

-357 GSIFAESVSRS
+357 GTIFAESVSRS

-374 DKLGKKIG
+374 DKLGKQIG

-389 AFSGA
+389 AFSDSI
-394 MAELGGS
+394 AELGGS

-413 NAFGNTKDSMEKVL
+413 KSFGNTKDSMEKVL

-447 MGVSDD
+447 MGVSDE

-482 SIESSIKFNT
+482 SIESSIKFNS
-492 AMSKF
+492 AMAKF
-497 QQTSGVLKNSFL
+497 QQSSGLLKNSFL

-515 LSKGLDWLT
+515 LSKGLEWLT
-524 KFISFCKENKN
+524 KLVTFCKENKH
-535 LLIGFFSAVGL
+535 LVVGFFT
-546 AVALYYVPPMIA
+546 AVATILLGKYIYAMKL
-558 AASATLAATW
+558 ASISTWTTLF
-568 PIIAIIAIIALLAV
+568 PIIAIIAVIALLAA

-608 YPRLKIVILAL
+608 YPRLKVVILAL
-619 WETFKKLFEYL
+619 WKTFKKLFEYL

-655 VKFLINCISVI
+655 VKYLLSCISVI

-671 SFAGVFT
+671 SFAGVFNT
-678 AVTDAVVGAFEWMW
+678 VSDAVVSAFEWMW
-692 EQVKKIIGWVNTGLD
+692 EQVEKIIGWVNTGLN

-736 KVNDNG
+736 NVNDNG
-742 EIEYAIPQEKSQT
+742 EIEYAMPQEESQT
-755 TQQPP
+755 ENQPP
-760 VRYSIAQAN
+760 VRHSIAQAN

-790 RSSVK
+790 QSNVK
-795 NENNLS
+795 NESNVS
-801 IGEIKIETQATDA
+801 IGEIKVETQATDA
-814 QGIASETKDALQ
+814 QGMASGVKDALQ
-826 DQLADFNQQNS
+826 DQLADFNQQNA

>member
-1 MSLLDTFVQ
+1 MRGFFYGDFMALLDTFVH
-10 VFEFDTQQADDAF
+10 VFQFDTQQADSAF
-23 NRVSKSTDDIIAE
+23 DRVQRSTDDIIDG
-36 MKKAQQS
+36 MKRAQQS

-70 DINVN
+70 DIHVN
-75 SDTSGVANNIIA
+75 SDTSGVADNLIA
-87 EIERIKESANT
+87 EIDRIKESATDNSQSV
-98 NADEITNVIQSV
+98 NDFIQSV
-110 IDNIGNIQ
+110 IASIEQLSAGEAINIEV
-118 LDDSLDIDI
+118 
-127 NTSEAQ
+127 EAGDTQ
-133 QKIASTIEELKSL
+133 EKIAS
-146 KETILSTG
+146 
-154 DNADISSNLIAEIES
+154 
-169 IQNGLNNTENKF
+169 
-181 SGFIQTIISQIS
+181 
-193 NIPDG
+193 
-198 EITLDLNSND
+198 
-208 IPEKITSVTSKID
+208 VTAKID
-221 ELKSSMSLLDIQRD
+221 ELKSSMNLLDIQRS
-235 ELSQGMNDSN
+235 ELSQGINESS
-245 VSSDALNAQY
+245 VSSETLNAQY
-255 QQMQDELLA
+255 QQMQDELSL

-269 STLTNAEKKNREG
+269 VSLTDAEKKNREG
-282 KKAIEAILTALNAD
+282 KEVIDAIVTSLNAD

-303 MRTKGIKTTGEE
+303 MRTKGIKTAIDEA
-315 SKAQD
+315 KAQE

-326 SETEAK
+326 SETGSK
-332 YKEAGSS
+332 YQEAGSS
-339 VAGFATKA
+339 VAGFAKKA

-357 GSIFAESVSRS
+357 GTIFAESVSRS

-374 DKLGKKIG
+374 DKLGKQIG

-394 MAELGGS
+394 IAELGGS

-413 NAFGNTKDSMEKVL
+413 KSFGNTKDSMEKVL

-447 MGVSDD
+447 MGVSDE

-482 SIESSIKFNT
+482 SIESSIKFNS
-492 AMSKF
+492 AMAKF
-497 QQTSGVLKNSFL
+497 QQSSGLLKNSFL

-515 LSKGLDWLT
+515 LSKGLEWLT
-524 KFISFCKENKN
+524 KLVTFCKENKH
-535 LLIGFFSAVGL
+535 LVVGFFT
-546 AVALYYVPPMIA
+546 AVATILLGKYIYAMKL
-558 AASATLAATW
+558 ASISTWTTLF
-568 PIIAIIAIIALLAV
+568 PIIAIIAVIALLAA

-608 YPRLKIVILAL
+608 YPRLKVVILAL

-655 VKFLINCISVI
+655 VKYLLSCISVI

-671 SFAGVFT
+671 SFTGVFNT
-678 AVTDAVVGAFEWMW
+678 VSDAVVSAFEWMW
-692 EQVKKIIGWVNTGLD
+692 EQVEKIIGWVNTGLN

-721 FGDDEEI
+721 FGGDEAEIKITSDDASNYLSALSAKRNQVASAGIDTSEI
-728 TVNQNVER
+728 DKEIIELKKQL
-736 KVNDNG
+736 DNG
-742 EIEYAIPQEKSQT
+742 
-755 TQQPP
+755 
-760 VRYSIAQAN
+760 
-769 AQLDAI
+769 LDASKII
-775 ANNAMNPIT
+775 ADVEEANKRLMMASHDAMNPIT

-790 RSSVK
+790 QSNVK
-795 NENNLS
+795 NESNVS
-801 IGEIKIETQATDA
+801 IGEIKVETQATDA
-814 QGIASETKDALQ
+814 QGMASGVKDALQ

>member
-1 MSLLDTFVQ
+1 MALLDTFVQ
-10 VFEFDTQQADDAF
+10 VFEFDTRQADDAF

-70 DINVN
+70 DIHVN
-75 SDTSGVANNIIA
+75 SDTSGVADNLIA
-87 EIERIKESANT
+87 EIDRIKESATDNSQSV
-98 NADEITNVIQSV
+98 NDFIQSV
-110 IDNIGNIQ
+110 IASIEQLSAGEAINIEV
-118 LDDSLDIDI
+118 
-127 NTSEAQ
+127 EADGTQ
-133 QKIASTIEELKSL
+133 EKIAS
-146 KETILSTG
+146 
-154 DNADISSNLIAEIES
+154 
-169 IQNGLNNTENKF
+169 
-181 SGFIQTIISQIS
+181 
-193 NIPDG
+193 
-198 EITLDLNSND
+198 
-208 IPEKITSVTSKID
+208 VTAKID
-221 ELKSSMSLLDIQRD
+221 ELKSSINLLDIQRN
-235 ELSQGMNDSN
+235 ELSQGVNESS
-245 VSSDALNAQY
+245 VSSETLNAQY
-255 QQMQDELLA
+255 QQMQDELSL

-269 STLTNAEKKNREG
+269 VSLTDAEKKNREG
-282 KKAIEAILTALNAD
+282 KEAIDAIVTALNAD

-303 MRTKGIKTTGEE
+303 MRTKGIKTAIDEA
-315 SKAQD
+315 KAQE

-326 SETEAK
+326 SETGSK
-332 YKEAGSS
+332 YQEAGSS

-357 GSIFAESVSRS
+357 GTIFAESVSRS

-374 DKLGKKIG
+374 DKLGKQIG

-394 MAELGGS
+394 IAELGGS

-413 NAFGNTKDSMEKVL
+413 KSFGNMKDSMEKVL

-447 MGVSDD
+447 MGVSDE

-482 SIESSIKFNT
+482 SIESSIKFNS
-492 AMSKF
+492 AMGKF
-497 QQTSGVLKNSFL
+497 KQSSGMLKNSFL

-515 LSKGLDWLT
+515 LAKGLDWLT

-546 AVALYYVPPMIA
+546 AVALYYVPPMLA

-568 PIIAIIAIIALLAV
+568 PIIAIIAIIALLAM

-599 SMIGRILEK
+599 SMIGRILDK
-608 YPRLKIVILAL
+608 YPQLKVVILAL

-655 VKFLINCISVI
+655 VKYLLSCISVI

-671 SFAGVFT
+671 SFAGVFNT
-678 AVTDAVVGAFEWMW
+678 VSDAVVSAFEWMW
-692 EQVKKIIGWVNTGLD
+692 EQVEKIIGWVNTGLN

-721 FGDDEEI
+721 FGGDEAEIKITSDDANNYLSALSAKRNQVASAGIDTSEI
-728 TVNQNVER
+728 DKEIIELKKQL
-736 KVNDNG
+736 DNG
-742 EIEYAIPQEKSQT
+742 
-755 TQQPP
+755 
-760 VRYSIAQAN
+760 
-769 AQLDAI
+769 LDASKII
-775 ANNAMNPIT
+775 ADVEEANKRLMMASHNAMNPIT

-790 RSSVK
+790 QSNVK
-795 NENNLS
+795 NESNVS
-801 IGEIKIETQATDA
+801 IGEIKVETQATDA
-814 QGIASETKDALQ
+814 QGMASGVKDALQ

>member
-1 MSLLDTFVQ
+1 MALLDTFVQ
-10 VFEFDTQQADDAF
+10 VFEFDTRQADDAF

-70 DINVN
+70 DIHVN
-75 SDTSGVANNIIA
+75 SDTSGVADSLIA
-87 EIERIKESANT
+87 EIDRIKESATDNSQSV
-98 NADEITNVIQSV
+98 NDFIQSV
-110 IDNIGNIQ
+110 IASIEQLSAGEAINIEVKAGDTQ
-118 LDDSLDIDI
+118 
-127 NTSEAQ
+127 E
-133 QKIASTIEELKSL
+133 KIAS
-146 KETILSTG
+146 
-154 DNADISSNLIAEIES
+154 
-169 IQNGLNNTENKF
+169 
-181 SGFIQTIISQIS
+181 
-193 NIPDG
+193 
-198 EITLDLNSND
+198 
-208 IPEKITSVTSKID
+208 VTAKID
-221 ELKSSMSLLDIQRD
+221 ELKSSMNLLDIQRN
-235 ELSQGMNDSN
+235 ELSQGINESS
-245 VSSDALNAQY
+245 VSSETLKAQY
-255 QQMQDELLA
+255 QQMQDELSL

-269 STLTNAEKKNREG
+269 VSLTDAEKKNREG
-282 KKAIEAILTALNAD
+282 KEVIDAIVTALNAD

-303 MRTKGIKTTGEE
+303 MRTKGIKTAIDEA
-315 SKAQD
+315 KAQE

-326 SETEAK
+326 SETGSK
-332 YKEAGSS
+332 YQEAGSS

-374 DKLGKKIG
+374 DKLGKQIG

-394 MAELGGS
+394 IAELGGS

-447 MGVSDD
+447 MGVSDE

-482 SIESSIKFNT
+482 SIESSIKFNS
-492 AMSKF
+492 AMAKF
-497 QQTSGVLKNSFL
+497 QQSSGLLKNSFL

-515 LSKGLDWLT
+515 LSKGLEWLT
-524 KFISFCKENKN
+524 KLVTFCKENKN
-535 LLIGFFSAVGL
+535 IVVGFFT
-546 AVALYYVPPMIA
+546 AVATILMGKYIHAMKL
-558 AASATLAATW
+558 ASISTWTTLF
-568 PIIAIIAIIALLAV
+568 PIIAIIAVIALLAT

-608 YPRLKIVILAL
+608 YPQLKIIILAL

-640 VVAGWDLMASGLKAY
+640 VVAGWELMASGLKAY

-678 AVTDAVVGAFEWMW
+678 TVTDAVVGAFEWMW
-692 EQVKKIIGWVNTGLD
+692 EQVEKIIGWVNTGLD

-760 VRYSIAQAN
+760 VRHSIAQAN

-790 RSSVK
+790 QSNVK
-795 NENNLS
+795 NESNVS
-801 IGEIKIETQATDA
+801 IGEIKVETQATDA
-814 QGIASETKDALQ
+814 QGVASGLSNALQ
-826 DQLADFNQQNS
+826 DEIANVNQQHS
-837 TGVAK
+837 SGLGG

>member
-1 MSLLDTFVQ
+1 MALLDTFVQ
-10 VFEFDTQQADDAF
+10 VFEFDTRQADDAF

-70 DINVN
+70 DIHVN
-75 SDTSGVANNIIA
+75 SDTSGIADSLIA
-87 EIERIKESANT
+87 EIDRIKESATDNSQSV
-98 NADEITNVIQSV
+98 NDFIQSV
-110 IDNIGNIQ
+110 IASIEQLSAGEVINIEV
-118 LDDSLDIDI
+118 
-127 NTSEAQ
+127 EAGDTQ
-133 QKIASTIEELKSL
+133 EKIAS
-146 KETILSTG
+146 
-154 DNADISSNLIAEIES
+154 
-169 IQNGLNNTENKF
+169 
-181 SGFIQTIISQIS
+181 
-193 NIPDG
+193 
-198 EITLDLNSND
+198 
-208 IPEKITSVTSKID
+208 VTAKID
-221 ELKSSMSLLDIQRD
+221 ELKSSMNLLDIQRN
-235 ELSQGMNDSN
+235 ELSQGVNESR
-245 VSSDALNAQY
+245 VSSETLNAQY
-255 QQMQDELLA
+255 QQMQDELSL

-269 STLTNAEKKNREG
+269 VSLTDAEKKNREG
-282 KKAIEAILTALNAD
+282 KEVIDAIVTALNAD

-303 MRTKGIKTTGEE
+303 MRTKGIKTAIDEAKVQE
-315 SKAQD
+315 

-326 SETEAK
+326 SETGSK
-332 YKEAGSS
+332 YQEAGSS

-357 GSIFAESVSRS
+357 GTIFSESVSRS

-374 DKLGKKIG
+374 DKLGKQIG

-394 MAELGGS
+394 IAELGGS

-413 NAFGNTKDSMEKVL
+413 KSFGNTKDSMEKVL

-447 MGVSDD
+447 MGVSDE

-463 KELERTMGIQKEYS
+463 KELERTMGIQNEYS

-482 SIESSIKFNT
+482 SIESSIKFNS
-492 AMSKF
+492 AMGKF
-497 QQTSGVLKNSFL
+497 KQSSGMLKNSFL

-515 LSKGLDWLT
+515 LAKGLDWLT

-546 AVALYYVPPMIA
+546 AVALYYVPPMLA

-568 PIIAIIAIIALLAV
+568 PIIAIIAIIALLAM

-599 SMIGRILEK
+599 SMIGRILDK
-608 YPRLKIVILAL
+608 YPQLKVVILAL

-655 VKFLINCISVI
+655 VKYLLSCISVI

-671 SFAGVFT
+671 SFTGVFNT
-678 AVTDAVVGAFEWMW
+678 VSDAVVSAFEWMW
-692 EQVKKIIGWVNTGLD
+692 EQVEKIIGWVNTGLN

-721 FGDDEEI
+721 FGGDEAEIKITSDDASNYLSALSAKRNQVASAGIDTSEI
-728 TVNQNVER
+728 DKEIIELKKQL
-736 KVNDNG
+736 DNG
-742 EIEYAIPQEKSQT
+742 
-755 TQQPP
+755 
-760 VRYSIAQAN
+760 
-769 AQLDAI
+769 LDASKII
-775 ANNAMNPIT
+775 ADVEEANKRLMMASHDAMNPIT

-790 RSSVK
+790 QSNVK
-795 NENNLS
+795 NESNVS
-801 IGEIKIETQATDA
+801 IGEIKVETQATDA
-814 QGIASETKDALQ
+814 QGVASGLSNALQ
-826 DQLADFNQQNS
+826 DEIANVNQQHS
-837 TGVAK
+837 SGLGG

>member
-1 MSLLDTFVQ
+1 MALLDTFVQ
-10 VFEFDTQQADDAF
+10 VFEFDTRQADDAF

-43 ATMGADGFTQFIQ
+43 ASMGADGFTQFIQ

-70 DINVN
+70 DIHVN
-75 SDTSGVANNIIA
+75 GDTSGVADSLIA
-87 EIERIKESANT
+87 EIERIKKSATDNSQSVS
-98 NADEITNVIQSV
+98 DFIQSV
-110 IDNIGNIQ
+110 IASIEQLSAGEPINIEV
-118 LDDSLDIDI
+118 
-127 NTSEAQ
+127 EAGDTQ
-133 QKIASTIEELKSL
+133 EKIAS
-146 KETILSTG
+146 
-154 DNADISSNLIAEIES
+154 
-169 IQNGLNNTENKF
+169 
-181 SGFIQTIISQIS
+181 
-193 NIPDG
+193 
-198 EITLDLNSND
+198 
-208 IPEKITSVTSKID
+208 VTAKID
-221 ELKSSMSLLDIQRD
+221 ELKSSMNLLDIQRN
-235 ELSQGMNDSN
+235 ELSQGINESS
-245 VSSDALNAQY
+245 VSSETLNAQY
-255 QQMQDELLA
+255 QQMQDELSL

-269 STLTNAEKKNREG
+269 VSLTDAEKKNREG
-282 KKAIEAILTALNAD
+282 KEVIDAIVTALNAD

-303 MRTKGIKTTGEE
+303 MRTKGIKTAIDEA
-315 SKAQD
+315 KAQE

-326 SETEAK
+326 SETGSK
-332 YKEAGSS
+332 YQEAGSS
-339 VAGFATKA
+339 VAGFATKV

-374 DKLGKKIG
+374 DKLGKQIG

-447 MGVSDD
+447 MGVSDE
-453 KTIELMMKGR
+453 KTIELMMRGR

-482 SIESSIKFNT
+482 SIESSIKFNS
-492 AMSKF
+492 AMAKF
-497 QQTSGVLKNSFL
+497 QQSSGLLKNSFL

-515 LSKGLDWLT
+515 LSKGLEWLT
-524 KFISFCKENKN
+524 KVVTFCKENKN
-535 LLIGFFSAVGL
+535 IVVGFFTAIATILMGKYIHAMKL
-546 AVALYYVPPMIA
+546 ASI
-558 AASATLAATW
+558 STWTTLF
-568 PIIAIIAIIALLAV
+568 PIIAIIAVIALLAA

-599 SMIGRILEK
+599 SMIGRILDK
-608 YPRLKIVILAL
+608 YPQLKAIILAL
-619 WETFKKLFEYL
+619 WEAWKTYFEYL
-630 KVIVGVVADI
+630 KSVVKVVADI
-640 VVAGWDLMASGLKAY
+640 IVAGWDLMASGLKAY
-655 VKFLINCISVI
+655 IKYLLSCISVI

-671 SFAGVFT
+671 SFAGVFNT
-678 AVTDAVVGAFEWMW
+678 VSDAVVGAFEWMW

-742 EIEYAIPQEKSQT
+742 EFEYAMPQEESQT

-760 VRYSIAQAN
+760 VRHSIAQAN

-790 RSSVK
+790 QSSVK
-795 NENNLS
+795 NESNVS
-801 IGEIKIETQATDA
+801 IGEIKVETQATDA
-814 QGIASETKDALQ
+814 QGVASGLSNALQ
-826 DQLADFNQQNS
+826 DEIANVNQQHS
-837 TGVAK
+837 SGLGG

>member
-1 MSLLDTFVQ
+1 MALLDTFVH
-10 VFEFDTQQADDAF
+10 VFQFDTQQADSAF
-23 NRVSKSTDDIIAE
+23 DRVQRSTDDIIDG

-43 ATMGADGFTQFIQ
+43 AIIGADGFTQFIQ

-70 DINVN
+70 DIHVN
-75 SDTSGVANNIIA
+75 SDTSGVADSLIA
-87 EIERIKESANT
+87 EIERIKESAMDNSQSVS
-98 NADEITNVIQSV
+98 DFIQSV
-110 IDNIGNIQ
+110 IASIEQLSAGEPLNIEVNAGDTQ
-118 LDDSLDIDI
+118 
-127 NTSEAQ
+127 E
-133 QKIASTIEELKSL
+133 KIAS
-146 KETILSTG
+146 
-154 DNADISSNLIAEIES
+154 
-169 IQNGLNNTENKF
+169 
-181 SGFIQTIISQIS
+181 
-193 NIPDG
+193 
-198 EITLDLNSND
+198 
-208 IPEKITSVTSKID
+208 VTAKID
-221 ELKSSMSLLDIQRD
+221 ELKSSMNLLDIQRN
-235 ELSQGMNDSN
+235 ELSQGINESS
-245 VSSDALNAQY
+245 VSSETLNAQY
-255 QQMQDELLA
+255 QQMQDELSL

-269 STLTNAEKKNREG
+269 VSLTDAEKKNREG
-282 KKAIEAILTALNAD
+282 KEVIDAIVTALNAD

-303 MRTKGIKTTGEE
+303 MRTKGIKTAIDEA
-315 SKAQD
+315 KAQE

-326 SETEAK
+326 SETGSK
-332 YKEAGSS
+332 YQEAGSS

-447 MGVSDD
+447 MGVSDE

-482 SIESSIKFNT
+482 SIESSIKFNS
-492 AMSKF
+492 AMAKF
-497 QQTSGVLKNSFL
+497 QQSSGLLKNSFL

-515 LSKGLDWLT
+515 LSKGLEWLT
-524 KFISFCKENKN
+524 KLVTFCKENKN
-535 LLIGFFSAVGL
+535 IVVGFFT
-546 AVALYYVPPMIA
+546 AVATILMGKYIHAMKL
-558 AASATLAATW
+558 ASISTWTTLF
-568 PIIAIIAIIALLAV
+568 PIIAIIAVIALLAT

-608 YPRLKIVILAL
+608 YPQLKIIILAL

-640 VVAGWDLMASGLKAY
+640 VVAGWDLMATGLKAY

-678 AVTDAVVGAFEWMW
+678 TVTDSVVSAFEWMW
-692 EQVKKIIGWVNTGLD
+692 EQVEKIIGWVNTGLD

-742 EIEYAIPQEKSQT
+742 EIEYAIPQEESQT

-760 VRYSIAQAN
+760 VRQSIAQAN

-790 RSSVK
+790 QSNVK
-795 NENNLS
+795 NESNVS

-814 QGIASETKDALQ
+814 QGMASGVKDSLQ

>member
-1 MSLLDTFVQ
+1 MALLDTFVQ
-10 VFEFDTQQADDAF
+10 VFEFDTSQADDAF

-43 ATMGADGFTQFIQ
+43 ATIGADGFTQFIQ

-70 DINVN
+70 DIHVN
-75 SDTSGVANNIIA
+75 SDTSGVADSLIA
-87 EIERIKESANT
+87 EIERIKESATDNSQSVS
-98 NADEITNVIQSV
+98 DFIQSV
-110 IDNIGNIQ
+110 IASIEQLSAGEAINIEVKAGDTQ
-118 LDDSLDIDI
+118 
-127 NTSEAQ
+127 E
-133 QKIASTIEELKSL
+133 KIAS
-146 KETILSTG
+146 
-154 DNADISSNLIAEIES
+154 
-169 IQNGLNNTENKF
+169 
-181 SGFIQTIISQIS
+181 
-193 NIPDG
+193 
-198 EITLDLNSND
+198 
-208 IPEKITSVTSKID
+208 VTAKID
-221 ELKSSMSLLDIQRD
+221 ELKSSMNLLDIQHN
-235 ELSQGMNDSN
+235 ELSQGINESS
-245 VSSDALNAQY
+245 VSSETLNAQY
-255 QQMQDELLA
+255 QQMQDELSL

-269 STLTNAEKKNREG
+269 VSLTDAEKKNREG
-282 KKAIEAILTALNAD
+282 KEVIDAIVTALNAD

-303 MRTKGIKTTGEE
+303 MRTKGIKTAIDEA
-315 SKAQD
+315 KAQE

-326 SETEAK
+326 SETGSK
-332 YKEAGSS
+332 YQEAGSS

-374 DKLGKKIG
+374 DKLGKQIG

-447 MGVSDD
+447 MGVSDE

-482 SIESSIKFNT
+482 SIESSIKFNS
-492 AMSKF
+492 AMAKF
-497 QQTSGVLKNSFL
+497 QQSSGLLKNSFL

-515 LSKGLDWLT
+515 LSKGLEWLT
-524 KFISFCKENKN
+524 KLVTFCKENKN
-535 LLIGFFSAVGL
+535 IVVGFFT
-546 AVALYYVPPMIA
+546 AVATILMGKYIHAMKL
-558 AASATLAATW
+558 ASISTWTTLF
-568 PIIAIIAIIALLAV
+568 PIIAIIAVIALLAT

-608 YPRLKIVILAL
+608 YPQLKIIILAL

-640 VVAGWDLMASGLKAY
+640 VVAGWELMASGLKAY

-678 AVTDAVVGAFEWMW
+678 TVTDAVVGAFEWMW
-692 EQVKKIIGWVNTGLD
+692 EQVEKIIGWVNTGLD

-760 VRYSIAQAN
+760 VRHSIAQAN

-790 RSSVK
+790 QSNVK
-795 NENNLS
+795 NESNVS
-801 IGEIKIETQATDA
+801 IGEIKVETQATDA
-814 QGIASETKDALQ
+814 QGVASGLSNALQ
-826 DQLADFNQQNS
+826 DEIANVNQQHS
-837 TGVAK
+837 SGLGG

>member
-1 MSLLDTFVQ
+1 MALLDTFVH
-10 VFEFDTQQADDAF
+10 VFQFDTQQADSAF
-23 NRVSKSTDDIIAE
+23 DRVQRSTDDIIDG
-36 MKKAQQS
+36 MKRAQQS

-70 DINVN
+70 DIHVN
-75 SDTSGVANNIIA
+75 SDTSGVADNLIA
-87 EIERIKESANT
+87 EIDRIKESATDNSQSV
-98 NADEITNVIQSV
+98 NDFIQSV
-110 IDNIGNIQ
+110 IASIEQLSAGEAINIEV
-118 LDDSLDIDI
+118 
-127 NTSEAQ
+127 EAGDTQ
-133 QKIASTIEELKSL
+133 EKIAS
-146 KETILSTG
+146 
-154 DNADISSNLIAEIES
+154 
-169 IQNGLNNTENKF
+169 
-181 SGFIQTIISQIS
+181 
-193 NIPDG
+193 
-198 EITLDLNSND
+198 
-208 IPEKITSVTSKID
+208 VTAKID
-221 ELKSSMSLLDIQRD
+221 ELKSSMNLLDIQRS
-235 ELSQGMNDSN
+235 ELSQGINESS
-245 VSSDALNAQY
+245 VSSETLNAQY
-255 QQMQDELLA
+255 QQMQDELSL

-269 STLTNAEKKNREG
+269 VSLTDAEKKNREG
-282 KKAIEAILTALNAD
+282 KEVIDAIVTALNAD

-303 MRTKGIKTTGEE
+303 MRTKGIKTAIDEA
-315 SKAQD
+315 KAQE

-326 SETEAK
+326 SETGSK
-332 YKEAGSS
+332 YQEAGSS
-339 VAGFATKA
+339 VAGFAKKA

-357 GSIFAESVSRS
+357 GTIFAESVSRS

-374 DKLGKKIG
+374 DKLGKQIG

-394 MAELGGS
+394 IAELGGS

-413 NAFGNTKDSMEKVL
+413 KSFGNTKDSMEKVL

-447 MGVSDD
+447 MGVSDE

-482 SIESSIKFNT
+482 SIESSIKFNS
-492 AMSKF
+492 AMAKF
-497 QQTSGVLKNSFL
+497 QQSSGLLKNSFL

-515 LSKGLDWLT
+515 LSKGLEWLT
-524 KFISFCKENKN
+524 KLVTFCKENKH
-535 LLIGFFSAVGL
+535 LVVGFFT
-546 AVALYYVPPMIA
+546 AVATILLGKYIYAMKL
-558 AASATLAATW
+558 ASISTWTTLF
-568 PIIAIIAIIALLAV
+568 PIIAIIAVIALLAA

-608 YPRLKIVILAL
+608 YPRLKVVILAL

-655 VKFLINCISVI
+655 VKYLLSCISVI

-671 SFAGVFT
+671 SFTGVFNT
-678 AVTDAVVGAFEWMW
+678 VSDAVVSAFEWMW
-692 EQVKKIIGWVNTGLD
+692 EQVEKIIGWVNTGLN

-721 FGDDEEI
+721 FGGDEAEIKITSDDASNYLSALSAKRNQVASAGIDTSEI
-728 TVNQNVER
+728 DKEIIELKKQL
-736 KVNDNG
+736 DNG
-742 EIEYAIPQEKSQT
+742 
-755 TQQPP
+755 
-760 VRYSIAQAN
+760 
-769 AQLDAI
+769 LDASKII
-775 ANNAMNPIT
+775 ADVEEANKRLMMASHDAMNPIT

-790 RSSVK
+790 QSNVK
-795 NENNLS
+795 NESNVS
-801 IGEIKIETQATDA
+801 IGEIKVETQATDA
-814 QGIASETKDALQ
+814 QGMASGVKDALQ

>member
-1 MSLLDTFVQ
+1 MALLDTFVQ
-10 VFEFDTQQADDAF
+10 VFEFDTSQADDAF

-43 ATMGADGFTQFIQ
+43 ATIGADGFTQFIQ

-70 DINVN
+70 DIHVN
-75 SDTSGVANNIIA
+75 SDTSGVADSLIA
-87 EIERIKESANT
+87 EIERIKESATDNSQSVS
-98 NADEITNVIQSV
+98 DFIQSV
-110 IDNIGNIQ
+110 IASIEQLSAGEAINIEVKAGDTQ
-118 LDDSLDIDI
+118 
-127 NTSEAQ
+127 E
-133 QKIASTIEELKSL
+133 KIAS
-146 KETILSTG
+146 
-154 DNADISSNLIAEIES
+154 
-169 IQNGLNNTENKF
+169 
-181 SGFIQTIISQIS
+181 
-193 NIPDG
+193 
-198 EITLDLNSND
+198 
-208 IPEKITSVTSKID
+208 VTAKID
-221 ELKSSMSLLDIQRD
+221 ELKSSMNLLDIQRN
-235 ELSQGMNDSN
+235 ELSQGINESS
-245 VSSDALNAQY
+245 VSSETLNAQY
-255 QQMQDELLA
+255 QQMQDELSL

-269 STLTNAEKKNREG
+269 VSLTDAEKKNREG
-282 KKAIEAILTALNAD
+282 KEVIDAIVTALNAD

-303 MRTKGIKTTGEE
+303 MRTKGIKTAIDEA
-315 SKAQD
+315 KAQE

-326 SETEAK
+326 SETGSK
-332 YKEAGSS
+332 YQEAGSS

-374 DKLGKKIG
+374 DKLGKQIG

-394 MAELGGS
+394 IAELGGS

-447 MGVSDD
+447 MGVSDE

-482 SIESSIKFNT
+482 SIESSIKFNS
-492 AMSKF
+492 AMAKF
-497 QQTSGVLKNSFL
+497 QQSSGLLKNSFL

-524 KFISFCKENKN
+524 KLVTFCKENKN
-535 LLIGFFSAVGL
+535 IVVGFFT
-546 AVALYYVPPMIA
+546 AVATILMGKYIHAMKL
-558 AASATLAATW
+558 ASISTWTTLF
-568 PIIAIIAIIALLAV
+568 PIIAIIAVIALLAT

-608 YPRLKIVILAL
+608 YPQLKIIILAL

-640 VVAGWDLMASGLKAY
+640 VVAGWELMASGLKAY

-678 AVTDAVVGAFEWMW
+678 TVTDAVVGAFEWMW
-692 EQVKKIIGWVNTGLD
+692 EQVEKIIGWVNTGLD

-760 VRYSIAQAN
+760 VRHSIAQAN

-790 RSSVK
+790 QSNVK
-795 NENNLS
+795 NESNVS
-801 IGEIKIETQATDA
+801 IGEIKVETQATDA
-814 QGIASETKDALQ
+814 QGVASGLSNALQ
-826 DQLADFNQQNS
+826 DEIANVNQQHS
-837 TGVAK
+837 SGLGG